1 LITGPSIE
9 SIGSETAITLAQG
22 SPSTL
27 LLLGR
32 DAKKIQ
38 PVIDEIKKIDG
49 GITSTFVEVHLD
61 SLASVRKAAQQ
72 ILDDTSILKIDII
85 INNAGVMATPYSKSE
100 DGIETQFAINHVSHF
115 LLTNLLMPKLLAA
128 QSPRVVNVSSFGNV
142 LADIRED
149 LGFSGGKAYNPFV
162 AYGQSKTANVLFA
175 VGLNERLE
183 IKGLKAFAV
192 DPGSWSSST
201 CFSTRPR

>member
-1 LITGPSIE
+1 MD

-22 SPSTL
+22 SPSRL

-38 PVIDEIKKIDG
+38 PVTDEIKKIDG
-49 GITSTFVEVHLD
+49 DITSTFVEIHLD
-61 SLASVRKAAQQ
+61 SLTSVRKAAQQ
-72 ILDDTSILKIDII
+72 ILDDTSILKIDIM

-100 DGIETQFAINHVSHF
+100 DGIEIQFAINHVSHF
-115 LLTNLLMPKLLAA
+115 LLTNLLMPKLLASE
-128 QSPRVVNVSSFGNV
+128 SPRVVNVSCFGNV

-149 LGFSGGKAYNPFV
+149 PGFNEGKEYNPFV

-175 VGLNERLE
+175 VGLNERLG
-183 IKGLKAFAV
+183 IKGLSAFAV
-192 DPGSWSSST
+192 DPGSRSSLT
-201 CFSTRPR
+201 CLRDPDS

>member
-1 LITGPSIE
+1 ME
-9 SIGSETAITLAQG
+9 SIGAETAISLAQG

-49 GITSTFVEVHLD
+49 GITSTFVEIHLD
-61 SLASVRKAAQQ
+61 SLTSVRKAAKQ
-72 ILDDTSILKIDII
+72 ILDDTRVLKIDII
-85 INNAGVMATPYSKSE
+85 INNAGVMAMPYSKSE
-100 DGIETQFAINHVSHF
+100 DGIESQFAINHVSHF
-115 LLTNLLMPKLLAA
+115 LLTNLLMSKLLASE
-128 QSPRVVNVSSFGNV
+128 SPRVVNISSFGNV

-149 LGFSGGKAYNPFV
+149 PGFNGGKEYNPFV

-175 VGLNERLE
+175 VGLNVRLK
-183 IKGLKAFAV
+183 IKGLNAFAV

-201 CFSTRPR
+201 CLQDPDS